1 MESRSS
7 VYFVGV
13 YASACPSPTAHF
25 FVLLLVIEFVFFR
38 GRFGGEVP
46 GGEFR
51 KSKEAGHYSGLF
63 NNNR

>member
-1 MESRSS
+1 VSFLLKFTFS
-7 VYFVGV
+7 VAVSEGAFLRPL
-13 YASACPSPTAHF
+13 ACKR
-25 FVLLLVIEFVFFR
+25 ICFFR